1 MEIILAHRQFFRL
14 NYSFGRLV
22 IIIAFSC
29 NDSYLTYQ
37 SFFIWKSFG
46 ALCASL
52 PCLRDDVVVILPGVI
67 VVLGVT
73 HEGEGAVVALLSR
86 VIVHLDLD
94 RQQQQQKTKRFSKIN
109 FIFK

>member
-1 MEIILAHRQFFRL
+1 MIQMF
-14 NYSFGRLV
+14 
-22 IIIAFSC
+22 
-29 NDSYLTYQ
+29 TYQ
-37 SFFIWKSFG
+37 SFFVRKPFG

-73 HEGEGAVVALLSR
+73 HEGEGAVVALLSC

-94 RQQQQQKTKRFSKIN
+94 RQQQQQKQNDFRKLTLFLDEL
-109 FIFK
+109 FFLL